1 MIPSD
6 GVKQKLDGVVDS
18 GPPDKGCEVL
28 DGELTHEYW
37 DENDSENF
45 AVNNDIHISLK
56 LGVIL

>member
-1 MIPSD
+1 M
-6 GVKQKLDGVVDS
+6 VVS
-18 GPPDKGCEVL
+18 GPPDKGCDVT
-28 DGELTHEYW
+28 DGELTHDYL